1 MSTADEYTPT
11 TEEVIRGYR
20 LPRPVVDPQRE
31 DESFADYISRVS
43 IEGHGLQVQSEAAAR
58 RWLEGER
65 ARVRAEAFREAA
77 ERITREAPADEC
89 AMHDVMRVAA
99 LPHLSRVMLN
109 GVTRSAERLRAMA
122 GDIERGTN
130 HTNRSE

>member
-58 RWLEGER
+58 RWLE
-65 ARVRAEAFREAA
+65 
-77 ERITREAPADEC
+77 
-89 AMHDVMRVAA
+89 
-99 LPHLSRVMLN
+99 
-109 GVTRSAERLRAMA
+109 
-122 GDIERGTN
+122 
-130 HTNRSE
+130 